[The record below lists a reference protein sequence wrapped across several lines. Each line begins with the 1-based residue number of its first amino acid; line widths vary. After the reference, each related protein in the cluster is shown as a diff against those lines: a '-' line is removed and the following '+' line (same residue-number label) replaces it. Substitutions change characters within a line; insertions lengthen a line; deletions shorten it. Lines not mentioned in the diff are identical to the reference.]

1 MANNLDLSPDAQLTF
16 ALNAMRALEFS
27 GTVAHTQ
34 NLVPGISFAIDPKSK
49 DTVHV
54 ESRPGELM
62 DIRFG
67 IEGSGRWLSLA
78 MTIGKASLASSKV
91 IGFVCKADA
100 PVATTF
106 RACVRSGMATGHKD
120 VYFNKTI
127 VAYPATSV
135 HMDAMELDGNS
146 DIPEQAPWRELL
158 LFFKRE
164 PSALSLRDLRVFI
177 I

>member
-1 MANNLDLSPDAQLTF
+1 VANNLDLSPDAQLSF
-16 ALNAMRALEFS
+16 ALNALRALEYS

-34 NLVPGISFAIDPKSK
+34 NLVPGIAFAIDPKSK
-49 DTVHV
+49 DTVHI

-67 IEGSGRWLSLA
+67 IEGPGRWLSLA
-78 MTIGKASLASSKV
+78 MTIGKASLAGCKIV
-91 IGFVCKADA
+91 GFVCKSDA
-100 PVATTF
+100 AVATTF
-106 RACVRSGMATGHKD
+106 RACIRSGLQTGHKD

-127 VAYPATSV
+127 VSYPATSI
-135 HMDAMELDGNS
+135 HLDAMELEANPE
-146 DIPEQAPWRELL
+146 IPEAAPWRELV

-164 PSALSLRDLRVFI
+164 PSQLSLRDLRVFI